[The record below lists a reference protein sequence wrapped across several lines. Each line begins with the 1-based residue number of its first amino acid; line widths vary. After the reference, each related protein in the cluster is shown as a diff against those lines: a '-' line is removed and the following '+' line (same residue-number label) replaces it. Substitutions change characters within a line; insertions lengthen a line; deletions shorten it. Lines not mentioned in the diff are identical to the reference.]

1 MAGKSGG
8 TSLATRWLPVGY
20 ARHPGDALRLVLG
33 VLILLAT
40 SMAIHADR
48 VGAREASLERLINGL
63 ALPSWTDPG
72 VWLVMQLGVI
82 GAVPLVAALALAL
95 RRLRLALD
103 AVLAAGS
110 IYLIAKLVKEFVQ
123 RGRPQTLLD
132 GISILGEPARGL
144 GYVSGHSA
152 VAVALATVASPYL
165 GRRGR
170 RVAWALAAAV
180 CVARVYVG
188 AHLPLDVVGGAAL
201 GWAAGGLTHL
211 ILGAPDG
218 RPSTKRVRKALAEHG
233 LDAGDLEPVGTDFR
247 NSSTYVTAGDD
258 GLFVKAVPREWR
270 DTDLLYRAWRAV
282 ARRRSPR
289 LRFALPLHKVEH
301 EASMVLLAAAAGVRA
316 PKVLMV
322 REFGYGAGLLV
333 ERRIHGRAL
342 ADLDPGEVD
351 DALLGETWRQV
362 SLLHQAGFAHG
373 DLVPANVMVDDRG
386 QPWLVDFDQSVH
398 AGEELQALDVGSLLA
413 ALTRMVGP
421 DRARAAA
428 EAALG
433 RDALETPT
441 PKSRPV
447 PA

>member
-1 MAGKSGG
+1 MA
-8 TSLATRWLPVGY
+8 WLPRPGY
-20 ARHPGDALRLVLG
+20 SRHPGDLVRVALGTG
-33 VLILLAT
+33 VLALT
-40 SMAIHADR
+40 TTAIHKDFI
-48 VGAREASLERLINGL
+48 GDREAALFRVVNEL
-63 ALPSWTDPG
+63 ALPGWTWPG

-82 GAVPLVAALALAL
+82 GAVPLVAVLALVT

-132 GISILGEPARGL
+132 GINILGEPARGL

-170 RVAWALAAAV
+170 RVAWTLAAAV

-188 AHLPLDVVGGAAL
+188 AHLPLDVIGGAAL

-218 RPSTKRVRKALAEHG
+218 RPSIKRVRKALEEHG
-233 LDAGDLEPVGTDFR
+233 LDAGDLEPVKADFR
-247 NSSTYVTAGDD
+247 NSSTYVTGGAKND
-258 GLFVKAVPREWR
+258 GLFVKAVGREWR
-270 DTDLLYRAWRAV
+270 DTDLLYRAWRAL
-282 ARRRSPR
+282 ARRRTSR

-301 EASMVLLAAAAGVRA
+301 EASMALLAASAGVRA
-316 PKVLMV
+316 PKVLLL

-333 ERRIHGRAL
+333 ERRIHGRGL

-351 DALLGETWRQV
+351 DALLAESWRQA
-362 SLLHQAGFAHG
+362 SLLHQAGIAHG
-373 DLVPANVMVDDRG
+373 DLTPANLMVDDRG
-386 QPWLVDFDQSVH
+386 QPWLVDFDQAVH
-398 AGEELQALDVGSLLA
+398 AGEKLQALDVRSLLSG
-413 ALTRMVGP
+413 LTGLVGP
-421 DRARAAA
+421 DRAKAAA

-433 RDALETPT
+433 RDALEEPA